1 MNVEFTISSI
11 LTMNDFEFV
20 FKILI
25 LVFSIRKDQ
34 NQINSKLFIVKID
47 KIVNLTFILVREFG
61 LFEFIFQI
69 AKIQYRN
76 YLNFL
81 AWKDKE
87 K

>member
-1 MNVEFTISSI
+1 MMN
-11 LTMNDFEFV
+11 NFEFD

-25 LVFSIRKDQ
+25 LIFLIWKDQ
-34 NQINSKLFIVKID
+34 NQMNSKLFIVKID
-47 KIVNLTFILVREFG
+47 EIVNSTFILVV
-61 LFEFIFQI
+61 FIFQI